1 MTALALLLVLLAAVL
16 HASWNL
22 LAKRARGGVAFTWL
36 FSALTLLLWA
46 PVVGLYLWLWPPVL
60 HSFAWLA
67 MAGSATIHVGYCL
80 MLQQGYR
87 SGDLSVVY
95 PLARGT
101 GPLLSLL
108 GAILLLGER
117 PSLLSA
123 AGAALIVA
131 GVFFVAGGEQS
142 MRAHAAGAR
151 YGLLTGLLI
160 ACYTLWDKHAVSTLL
175 VPPLLL
181 EYGSNAGRMLLL
193 TPLAW
198 PRRSEVH
205 AAWRQYRLEAAGIAL
220 LSSLAYILVL
230 TALATAPVSYIAPAR
245 ELSILFGALF
255 GTLLLKE
262 GQSQRR
268 LWAAGVMVAGVVLLA
283 LG

>member
-22 LAKRARGGVAFTWL
+22 LAKRVRGGVAFTWL

-46 PVVGLYLWLWPPVL
+46 PVVGLYLWFWPPVL
-60 HSFAWLA
+60 HGFAWLA
-67 MAGSATIHVGYCL
+67 MAGSATIHVGYFL
-80 MLQQGYR
+80 LLQRGYR

-131 GVFFVAGGEQS
+131 GVFFVAGGEQNI
-142 MRAHAAGAR
+142 RALAVGAR

-160 ACYTLWDKHAVSTLL
+160 ACYTLWDKYAVSTLL

-181 EYGSNAGRMLLL
+181 EYGSNTGRMLLL

-198 PRRSEVH
+198 PRRSEVR
-205 AAWRQYRLEAAGIAL
+205 AAWQQYRLEAAGIAL

-262 GQSQRR
+262 GQKQRR